1 MAEKLSQEYSSDG
14 LGEADPL
21 DFELSEADLAELDGL
36 YEENG
41 FDFDKAEQT
50 LNILVDRFGD
60 REFYYTSGSSGMSYS
75 GTVQEVAACP
85 IFQSKLHEG
94 PEVAADWILSNSQ
107 EKPEDDLEDDI
118 AEDIEE
124 PEESKE
130 ELQEEVGKPA
140 IKERDE
146 SRSQSVA
153 NEEVADIAKDESLS
167 VNAER
172 VTKADAVT
180 LDVVDKRAEAAPV
193 DMSTDKLESIDEE
206 VEGECLTDEI
216 EVVEA
221 IEVED
226 SQSIGSIIESGI
238 EQQSDVEEPEI
249 FEVSEGVIVDA
260 ESMDDVEGSDET
272 NLELELEPVFEYIP
286 ENTEEDKTDYIVAT
300 YEEAE
305 PDLTGEIDTLAT
317 DDSPRDEISDVEH
330 KPETEQSIDVADI
343 IEEVLET
350 IYPEEVESVGFTDE
364 DYEAIEV
371 LAPSEAT
378 DLKSLLQDV
387 GEIELDLESEEASGY
402 DYLTDSQLLSSELV
416 ELVGVVIGE
425 RDRLDEVEIEPVE
438 MIGRAANLVRY
449 IEKLEQAT
457 SAEECHDN
465 LELIKSE
472 LIGLLTMLGYDNPH
486 DIAEQLLR
494 KYDIATLKRFII
506 ILIKTSLLSYK
517 PRPSLASFFDH
528 RKYGAPAVSEVVAL
542 TDW

>member
-107 EKPEDDLEDDI
+107 EKPEDDLEDDL
-118 AEDIEE
+118 EEGIEE
-124 PEESKE
+124 LDESKE
-130 ELQEEVGKPA
+130 EAEKPA
-140 IKERDE
+140 FKDKDE
-146 SRSQSVA
+146 PRPAAS
-153 NEEVADIAKDESLS
+153 EEVADVAKDESLS
-167 VNAER
+167 VSTEK

-180 LDVVDKRAEAAPV
+180 LGVVDKKAEAAPV

-272 NLELELEPVFEYIP
+272 NLELEPVFEYIP